1 MSTICELWKF
11 CDTISTIIARTM
23 RSPRNRFATRP
34 TLREVADRAG
44 VAVSTASRA
53 LNRGSVSD
61 SLRTRVIAAASE
73 LGYRPHSLALSLRT
87 GATKTVGF
95 LVSDIANPILGR
107 MVRGAASYVDA
118 GGYGL
123 LLAVSDG
130 YVERERSLVRMMYE
144 RRVDGLILSCS
155 DESDVRL
162 AEIVRELEIPVVLL
176 DRELPVTRAH
186 RVLVDHRQGIVEA
199 VDHLA
204 KLGHRRIGFIGGTLV
219 IRPGRERL
227 QAFKAATTLH
237 GFWDEQLVR
246 LGPLT
251 PEFGR
256 AAAAVLL
263 SAPER
268 PTALIATDN
277 RQSTGA
283 LVAIVEGGHEMAADI
298 SFVGCGDVEALALH
312 NPPITILNRPVEELG
327 IEAAKLLLASLAT
340 PTTDPLDRPVT
351 RVLSSHLLIR
361 RSTDFPRPAVQTAR
375 AIS

>member
-1 MSTICELWKF
+1 VL
-11 CDTISTIIARTM
+11 
-23 RSPRNRFATRP
+23 
-34 TLREVADRAG
+34 
-44 VAVSTASRA
+44 
-53 LNRGSVSD
+53 
-61 SLRTRVIAAASE
+61 AAAAE
-73 LGYRPHSLALSLRT
+73 LGYQPHSLALSLRT

-95 LVSDIANPILGR
+95 LVSDIGNPILGR
-107 MVRGAASYVDA
+107 MARGAASYVDA

-162 AEIVRELEIPVVLL
+162 TEIVRELEIPVVLL
-176 DRELPVTRAH
+176 DRELPVPRAH

-219 IRPGRERL
+219 IRPGRERYG
-227 QAFKAATTLH
+227 AFKTASTLN
-237 GFWDEQLVR
+237 GFWDEQLVW

-256 AAAAVLL
+256 HAAAMLL
-263 SAPER
+263 SAPEP
-268 PTALIATDN
+268 PTALLATDN

-283 LVAIVEGGHEMAADI
+283 LVAIVENGLKMPGQI

-312 NPPITILNRPVEELG
+312 NPPITILNRPVEEMG

-340 PTTDPLDRPVT
+340 ATSDPIDHPVS
-351 RVLSSHLLIR
+351 RVLGSHLLIR
-361 RSTDFPRPAVQTAR
+361 RSTDFARPAIKTAR
-375 AIS
+375 ATG

>member
-1 MSTICELWKF
+1 M
-11 CDTISTIIARTM
+11 
-23 RSPRNRFATRP
+23 NQ
-34 TLREVADRAG
+34 
-44 VAVSTASRA
+44 
-53 LNRGSVSD
+53 GSVSD
-61 SLRTRVIAAASE
+61 IVRTRVLAAAGE

-107 MVRGAASYVDA
+107 MVRGAVSYVDA
-118 GGYGL
+118 AGYGL

-162 AEIVRELEIPVVLL
+162 AEIVLELEIPVVLL
-176 DRELPVTRAH
+176 DRELPVARAH
-186 RVLVDHRQGIVEA
+186 RVLVDHRQGVVEA

-219 IRPGRERL
+219 IRPGRERYD
-227 QAFKAATTLH
+227 AFKAATTLH
-237 GFWDEQLVR
+237 GFADEQMVQ

-256 AAAAVLL
+256 LAAATLL
-263 SAPER
+263 SAPEP

-283 LVAIVEGGHEMAADI
+283 LVAIVESGFRMPADI
-298 SFVGCGDVEALALH
+298 SFVGCGDVEALALY
-312 NPPITILNRPVEELG
+312 NPPITILNRPVEEMG

-340 PTTDPLDRPVT
+340 ATTDPIDRPVT
-351 RVLSSHLLIR
+351 RVLGSHLLIR
-361 RSTDFPRPAVQTAR
+361 RSTDFPRPARQTVG
-375 AIS
+375 AIG

>member
-1 MSTICELWKF
+1 
-11 CDTISTIIARTM
+11 M
-23 RSPRNRFATRP
+23 RSSRNRFASRP
-34 TLREVADRAG
+34 TLREVAERAG

-53 LNRGSVSD
+53 LNGGSVSD
-61 SLRTRVIAAASE
+61 ALRTRVVAAAGE
-73 LGYRPHSLALSLRT
+73 LEYRPHSQALSLRT

-107 MVRGAASYVDA
+107 IVRGAVSYVDA

-162 AEIVRELEIPVVLL
+162 GEIVRELEIPVVLL
-176 DRELPVTRAH
+176 DRELPVPRAH

-219 IRPGRERL
+219 IRPGRNRYE
-227 QAFKAATTLH
+227 AFKAATTLH
-237 GFWDEQLVR
+237 GFWDEDLVQ

-251 PEFGR
+251 PDFGR
-256 AAAAVLL
+256 AAATMLL
-263 SAPER
+263 SAPEP

-277 RQSTGA
+277 RQSTGV
-283 LVAIVEGGHEMAADI
+283 LVAIQQNGFRMPGQI

-312 NPPITILNRPVEELG
+312 NPPVTILNRPVEEMG

-340 PTTDPLDRPVT
+340 ATTDPIDRPVT

-361 RSTDFPRPAVQTAR
+361 RSTDLVRPAIQTAR
-375 AIS
+375 ATG

>member
-1 MSTICELWKF
+1 VL
-11 CDTISTIIARTM
+11 
-23 RSPRNRFATRP
+23 
-34 TLREVADRAG
+34 
-44 VAVSTASRA
+44 
-53 LNRGSVSD
+53 
-61 SLRTRVIAAASE
+61 AAAGE
-73 LGYRPHSLALSLRT
+73 LGYRPHSQALSLRT

-123 LLAVSDG
+123 LLAVSEG

-155 DESDVRL
+155 DASDLRL

-176 DRELPVTRAH
+176 DRELPVAWAH

-204 KLGHRRIGFIGGTLV
+204 TLGHRRIGFVGGTLV
-219 IRPGRERL
+219 IRPGRERH
-227 QAFKAATTLH
+227 QAFKAATVLH
-237 GFWDEQLVR
+237 GLWDEQLVQ

-256 AAAAVLL
+256 LGAATLL
-263 SAPER
+263 SAPDP

-277 RQSTGA
+277 RQSTGVLLA
-283 LVAIVEGGHEMAADI
+283 LVGSGLQMPDDI

-327 IEAAKLLLASLAT
+327 AEAAKLLLASLAT
-340 PTTDPLDRPVT
+340 ATTDPIDRPVT
-351 RVLSSHLLIR
+351 RVLGSHLLIR
-361 RSTDFPRPAVQTAR
+361 KSTDFPRRAMRTAG
-375 AIS
+375 AIR

>member
-1 MSTICELWKF
+1 M
-11 CDTISTIIARTM
+11 
-23 RSPRNRFATRP
+23 NQ
-34 TLREVADRAG
+34 
-44 VAVSTASRA
+44 
-53 LNRGSVSD
+53 GSVSD
-61 SLRTRVIAAASE
+61 IVRTRVLAAADE

-107 MVRGAASYVDA
+107 MVRGAVSYVDA
-118 GGYGL
+118 AGYGL

-162 AEIVRELEIPVVLL
+162 AEIVLELEIPVVLL
-176 DRELPVTRAH
+176 DRELPVARAH

-204 KLGHRRIGFIGGTLV
+204 KLGHRRVGFIGGTLV
-219 IRPGRERL
+219 IRPGRERYE
-227 QAFKAATTLH
+227 AFKSATTFL
-237 GFWDEQLVR
+237 GFWDERMVQ

-256 AAAAVLL
+256 LAAAVLL
-263 SAPER
+263 EAPEP

-277 RQSTGA
+277 RQSTGV
-283 LVAIVEGGHEMAADI
+283 LMAIRESGLLMPADV

-312 NPPITILNRPVEELG
+312 NPPITILNRPVEEMG
-327 IEAAKLLLASLAT
+327 IEAARLLLASLAT
-340 PTTDPLDRPVT
+340 ATTDPIDRPVT
-351 RVLSSHLLIR
+351 RVLGSHLLIR
-361 RSTDFPRPAVQTAR
+361 RSTDFPRPARQTAG
-375 AIS
+375 AIR

>member
-1 MSTICELWKF
+1 M
-11 CDTISTIIARTM
+11 
-23 RSPRNRFATRP
+23 
-34 TLREVADRAG
+34 
-44 VAVSTASRA
+44 AVSTASRA

-61 SLRTRVIAAASE
+61 SLRTRVMAAASE

-95 LVSDIANPILGR
+95 LVSDIANPIFGR

-176 DRELPVTRAH
+176 DRELPVARAH

-204 KLGHRRIGFIGGTLV
+204 KLGHRRIGFIGGTVV
-219 IRPGRERL
+219 IRPGRERF

-237 GFWDEQLVR
+237 GSWDEQLVR

-256 AAAAVLL
+256 AAAAMLL
-263 SAPER
+263 SAPEP

-283 LVAIVEGGHEMAADI
+283 LVAIMEGGHQMPGDI
-298 SFVGCGDVEALALH
+298 SLVGCGDVEALALH

-340 PTTDPLDRPVT
+340 ATTDPIDRPVT
-351 RVLSSHLLIR
+351 RLLSSHLLIR
-361 RSTDFPRPAVQTAR
+361 RSTDFPRPAVQAAR
-375 AIS
+375 AIG

>member
-1 MSTICELWKF
+1 LAS
-11 CDTISTIIARTM
+11 
-23 RSPRNRFATRP
+23 RP
-34 TLREVADRAG
+34 TLREVAERAG

-61 SLRTRVIAAASE
+61 TLRTRVLASAGE

-107 MVRGAASYVDA
+107 MVRGAVSYVDA

-123 LLAVSDG
+123 LLAVSEG

-176 DRELPVTRAH
+176 DRELPVPRAH
-186 RVLVDHRQGIVEA
+186 RVFVDHRQGVVEA

-219 IRPGRERL
+219 IRPGRERY
-227 QAFKAATTLH
+227 QAFEAATIMH
-237 GFWDEQLVR
+237 GSWDEDLVR

-256 AAAAVLL
+256 LAAATLL
-263 SAPER
+263 SAPEP

-283 LVAIVEGGHEMAADI
+283 LLAILESGLTMPGNV

-312 NPPITILNRPVEELG
+312 NPPITILNRPVEEMG
-327 IEAAKLLLASLAT
+327 IEAAKLLLASLAAAT
-340 PTTDPLDRPVT
+340 PDPIDRAVT

-361 RSTDFPRPAVQTAR
+361 RSTDFQRPAIQTAR
-375 AIS
+375 AIG